1 MPLLKPRKKRD
12 AEIPS
17 ASMADIAFL
26 LLIFFLVTTTID
38 ADKGIYMQLPPKLD
52 EQEPPEINQR
62 NLLNVLVAADGQV
75 LIDNEVTNV
84 GAIRDIVKRH
94 ILNNGR
100 EPQFSIAPDKA
111 VTSFKTKR
119 GLPYETYI
127 AVLDEIKSA
136 YNEVRDAAAQQEFG
150 MGYLE
155 YAASLAEDP
164 DTGETEP
171 DVIAERYPLKISLAE
186 PDAD

>member
-1 MPLLKPRKKRD
+1 MPLLKQRVKRD

-38 ADKGIYMQLPPKLD
+38 ADKGIYMQLPPPIED
-52 EQEPPEINQR
+52 DQDIPEINQR
-62 NLLNVLVAADGQV
+62 NLLNVLVNADGQV
-75 LIDNEVTNV
+75 LLDNEVTNV
-84 GAIRDIVKRH
+84 AAIRDIVKRH

-100 EPQFSIAPDKA
+100 EPQFSISPDKA

-136 YNEVRDAAAQQEFG
+136 YNEVRDQAARQEFG
-150 MGYLE
+150 MPYNE
-155 YAASLAEDP
+155 YAASLD
-164 DTGETEP
+164 DDEP
-171 DVIAERYPLKISLAE
+171 DVIEERYPLKISLAE
-186 PDAD
+186 PDSN

>member
-1 MPLLKPRKKRD
+1 MPLLKKKERENP
-12 AEIPS
+12 EIPS
-17 ASMADIAFL
+17 ASLADIAFL

-52 EQEPPEINQR
+52 ENNPPPEINQR
-62 NLLNVLVAADGQV
+62 NLLNVLVSADGQV
-75 LIDNEVTNV
+75 LIDNEVTTV
-84 GAIRDIVKRH
+84 SAIRDIVKRH

-100 EPQFSIAPDKA
+100 EPQFSISPDKA

-136 YNEVRDAAAQQEFG
+136 YNEVRDQAARQEFG
-150 MGYLE
+150 MPYNE
-155 YAASLAEDP
+155 YAASLD
-164 DTGETEP
+164 DDEP
-171 DVIAERYPLKISLAE
+171 DVIEERYPLKISLAE
-186 PDAD
+186 PDSN